1 MPAARAG
8 SPRSGWRHGMSSKAP
23 LILDRRG
30 DTLSYRKALL
40 AAILLEGLIAVF
52 ATALLAHPAAPARKD
67 DSILISLND
76 PVPVQPKPAPR
87 PQIKPPPKP
96 LQPPPA
102 IVPPVAQPVEKPVP
116 NVPIAAADPAP
127 SQTPVDSPIV
137 AVPPPPPPQPPLTS
151 NAALEAEFAARL
163 RAAIQAAVVY
173 PPAARFMGLKG
184 RARVEFIYRDGSP
197 RQRRILLSSGNGII
211 DQAALAA
218 VSSAIFP
225 QAPELMRGRDY
236 QYQIAVNFDVTAAR

>member
-1 MPAARAG
+1 
-8 SPRSGWRHGMSSKAP
+8 MSSNP
-23 LILDRRG
+23 PVIPDRRG
-30 DTLSYRKALL
+30 ETLSYRKALL
-40 AAILLEGLIAVF
+40 AAVLLEGLIAVF
-52 ATALLAHPAAPARKD
+52 ATALLAHPATPVRKD
-67 DSILISLND
+67 DTILMSLDD
-76 PVPVQPKPAPR
+76 PVPAPPKAAPR
-87 PQIKPPPKP
+87 PEIKPPPKP

-102 IVPPVAQPVEKPVP
+102 IIPPVPQPEEKPVP
-116 NVPIAAADPAP
+116 NVPKATADPAP
-127 SQTPVDSPIV
+127 TQTGVESPIV
-137 AVPPPPPPQPPLTS
+137 EVPPPPPPQPPATS
-151 NAALEAEFAARL
+151 NAALEAQFAARL

-184 RARVEFIYRDGSP
+184 KARVEFIYRDGSP